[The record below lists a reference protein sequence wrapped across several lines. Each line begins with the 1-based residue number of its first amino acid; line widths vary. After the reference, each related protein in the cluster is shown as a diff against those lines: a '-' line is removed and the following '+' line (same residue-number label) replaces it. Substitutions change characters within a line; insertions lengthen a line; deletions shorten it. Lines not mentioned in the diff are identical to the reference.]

1 MVHTGRQRRR
11 RPGLPQAVV
20 WPALAAAERRRRC
33 GGRLSSFSPRLHF
46 CNVLKEIAHWC
57 NGDVVALSGAH
68 GGGSMVAAA
77 AASSLGLYVDN
88 TVRRSGHGG
97 GVGNW

>member
-1 MVHTGRQRRR
+1 MVHTGRRDRDGGDQAYHQLHKGGRRR
-11 RPGLPQAVV
+11 RLQN
-20 WPALAAAERRRRC
+20 

-57 NGDVVALSGAH
+57 NGDVVALHGAH
-68 GGGSMVAAA
+68 GAGGSMVAA

>member
-1 MVHTGRQRRR
+1 M
-11 RPGLPQAVV
+11 
-20 WPALAAAERRRRC
+20 
-33 GGRLSSFSPRLHF
+33 
-46 CNVLKEIAHWC
+46 
-57 NGDVVALSGAH
+57 ALSGAH
-68 GGGSMVAAA
+68 GGGSMVAA